1 MTSKPTRTV
10 EERER
15 GVAREDTLLRR
26 YLLSSATALLAALP
40 IAIAP
45 IGSALGWGA
54 TGHEI
59 VSGVGAELL
68 PEELPSFVRTQEAIA
83 DIAVFGREPD
93 RSKGTGDPHDK
104 ERDAGHFVSI
114 DDAGLV
120 AGLLPLDALPATR
133 EAYDS
138 ALRAGGKAT
147 QYSAGYLPLAI
158 VDGWQQLVKDFAYW
172 RAATVGART
181 AIDPADR
188 AWFEADRQRRER
200 LTIRDLGVWSHF
212 VGDASQPMHVSIHF
226 DGWGPFDNP
235 RGFSTRRGLHAQFEG
250 AFVRA
255 NIERARVKA
264 AAAPYRACSC
274 SIQDRSRALIQAS
287 HAAVEPLYELD
298 LKSAFTDGNE
308 AGIEFVTARLA
319 SSAAMLRDMIV
330 DAWSASAD
338 MGVGYPMISVREIEA
353 GRYILGRDDFGR
365 D

>member
-1 MTSKPTRTV
+1 MPKRRAAP
-10 EERER
+10 
-15 GVAREDTLLRR
+15 LRR
-26 YLLSSATALLAALP
+26 HLLSATAAFLVALP

-45 IGSALGWGA
+45 LGPALGWGA

-68 PEELPSFVRTQEAIA
+68 PDELPAFVRTPEAIS
-83 DIAVFGREPD
+83 DIAVLGRELD
-93 RSKGTGDPHDK
+93 RSKGAGDPHDK
-104 ERDAGHFVSI
+104 ERDAGHFVGL

-120 AGLLPLDALPATR
+120 AGLLALDALPPTR

-172 RAATVGART
+172 RAASVGAHT
-181 AIDPADR
+181 AVDPADR
-188 AWFEADRQRRER
+188 AWFDADRVRRER
-200 LTIRDLGVWSHF
+200 LVIRDLGVWSHY

-235 RGFSTRRGLHAQFEG
+235 RGFSARRGLHAHFEG

-255 NIERARVKA
+255 NIRHEQVKA
-264 AAAPYRACSC
+264 VAAPYRACAC
-274 SIQDRSRALIQAS
+274 SIQDRARALLQAS

-298 LKSAFTDGNE
+298 LKGAFVDGNE
-308 AGIEFVTARLA
+308 AGIAFVTARLA
-319 SSAAMLRDMIV
+319 SSAAVLRDMIV
-330 DAWSASAD
+330 DAWRASTD
-338 MGVGYPMISVREIEA
+338 MAVGYPMIGVRDIEA
-353 GRYILGRDDFGR
+353 GRHILVRDDFGR